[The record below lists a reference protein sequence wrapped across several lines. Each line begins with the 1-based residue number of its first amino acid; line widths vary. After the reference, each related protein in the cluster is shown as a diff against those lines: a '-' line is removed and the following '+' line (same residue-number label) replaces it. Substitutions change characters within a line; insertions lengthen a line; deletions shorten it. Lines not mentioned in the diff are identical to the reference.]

1 MRSVWQ
7 DRAVSL
13 VGAFVIL
20 CAVSPVQAQLGDPFE
35 TAAPSLAIVTTHSGT
50 GSGFILEMDEKKYLI
65 TNEHVL
71 RGGKP
76 VTARLLSGDRLV
88 FSTLE
93 VADQCDLVRLLLID
107 QTVAGLQMAIDQP
120 TIGDAVSVFGN
131 SEGSGVVTAISGKI
145 LGIGPDRIEVDA
157 AFVRG
162 NSGSP
167 ILLQDGTVL
176 AVATYVERGA
186 HASDWIK
193 SGTRFT
199 KPRRFGMKLD
209 NVEWIVLSEDDY
221 FVRADALTDLHTYC
235 IDVYDLLQA
244 DVYDTGNRYQAFSYS
259 IEKNRSKFRRNHKF
273 AQLLAE
279 AVFKEHFPKGVEPPS
294 FADCMSEAEVGLGTT
309 MLDGKKS
316 DNSLDIMVRVGE
328 WLICIEQ
335 KVLSSEGSRQLK
347 RYSDALSRRCSPSR
361 LLCFYLTPD
370 RKAGSDER
378 WIPIS
383 HQDLLL
389 SMAQVLRRRVLFPTA
404 RHNLRTLLWDLMLG
418 PVAQDERWI
427 DIFARHVKNVAR
439 DPDRY
444 YAELSRWLNRYN
456 IDQDCRKILMN
467 LVEV

>member
-273 AQLLAE
+273 AQLLAD
-279 AVFKEHFPKGVEPPS
+279 AADAIS
-294 FADCMSEAEVGLGTT
+294 FYAYHKVNAEYYNA
-309 MLDGKKS
+309 KS
-316 DNSLDIMVRVGE
+316 FR
-328 WLICIEQ
+328 
-335 KVLSSEGSRQLK
+335 
-347 RYSDALSRRCSPSR
+347 SRRAQEQINAGRQAYMSR
-361 LLCFYLTPD
+361 ARARAQYK
-370 RKAGSDER
+370 KADAA
-378 WIPIS
+378 WN
-383 HQDLLL
+383 
-389 SMAQVLRRRVLFPTA
+389 
-404 RHNLRTLLWDLMLG
+404 NLRDT
-418 PVAQDERWI
+418 PVGWI
-427 DIFARHVKNVAR
+427 RQTKWSTANFEKEASFWADVLIEITRR
-439 DPDRY
+439 D
-444 YAELSRWLNRYN
+444 
-456 IDQDCRKILMN
+456 KK
-467 LVEV
+467 